1 MRISSTRFLIFVGLA
16 LFNGCSTPPKAIDSK
31 ESIEGASEAETTKF
45 QEVQRLFLAGKF
57 EALLQKMQSFSKSY
71 PKSPY
76 APHIENYYGLTYLA
90 LRRPALAIIHFERA
104 AQFASDQRD
113 LLKYINY
120 NLAKAHFDSAIT
132 ETKPAESNHHLASA
146 EKYLNLISLS
156 DIDRDNQIK
165 CHYLRA
171 NLLLRQGKNLD
182 SARETL
188 RASKLLTDLEAAELR
203 ERRSAFYDVLDAALK
218 GIKDLASLE
227 VLFQEYIA
235 APISDGV
242 LYRLGILELE
252 KGANSQGRERLQSLT
267 TRFPESPYFARAK
280 ETLAL
285 PISPDGQATPLGSEN
300 LQAGGSSA
308 SLTLSKNQTE
318 NSSSL
323 GEQWQNQ
330 VDVKKVGVLIPLSGK
345 LAGYGRRVLGG
356 IQLSAEVFESAS
368 PTSGKGSWEVFVE
381 DAGESP
387 ESAIQALDRLVLGQK
402 VAAVIGPII
411 PRGIDQITK
420 HADQL
425 GVPLLNL
432 SKVPV
437 KADHVL
443 SLGPIQD
450 LQIRELVNFAVKK
463 KGWKR
468 FAIVYPNDRAGEANA
483 QLFWDAVDEAGGE
496 IRGIE
501 SYNPAET
508 DFRKV
513 IDHLTGLSYLD
524 ARGREVDQL
533 AQERKTQQIK
543 KRTRKTEKYFSLPPI
558 ADFDAVFI
566 ADEPKPVSQ
575 IIPTFAYRDVDHV
588 YFLGTASWNSPDL
601 AARTSTGLDRTVFV
615 DVYSNESTLPQTQQF
630 LKKFK
635 ATFSMDPTFL
645 EAIGYDSFEVF
656 KQATLPLVSTT
667 STTSRGSILSAL
679 RSERQLD
686 GASGE
691 LRIRKD
697 LVDRQ
702 HQFFTFDKS
711 GKLISIAQ

>member
-1 MRISSTRFLIFVGLA
+1 MRIFFTRLLFLLGLA
-16 LFNGCSTPPKAIDSK
+16 LFSGCSTSPKSPDSK
-31 ESIEGASEAETTKF
+31 DAVEGASESETTKF
-45 QEVQRLFLAGKF
+45 QEIQRLFLAGKF
-57 EALLQKMQSFSKSY
+57 DSLLQKMQSFSKAF

-90 LRRPALAIIHFERA
+90 LRRPALAIVHFERA

-120 NLAKAHFDSAIT
+120 NLAKAHFDSAVT
-132 ETKPAESNHHLASA
+132 ETSSAESNHHLASA
-146 EKYLNLISLS
+146 EKYLNLISFS

-171 NLLLRQGKNLD
+171 NLLLRQGRNLD

-203 ERRSAFYDVLDAALK
+203 ERRTAFYDILDAALK
-218 GIKDLASLE
+218 GLTDLASLE
-227 VLFQEYIA
+227 VLFQEYIS

-242 LYRLGILELE
+242 LYRLGVLELE

-285 PISPDGQATPLGSEN
+285 PIHPNGQATPLGSEN
-300 LQAGGSSA
+300 LQAGGSHS
-308 SLTLSKNQTE
+308 SLTLSKNPTE
-318 NSSSL
+318 TGHSL

-345 LAGYGRRVLGG
+345 LARYGRRVLAG

-368 PTSGKGSWEVFVE
+368 PTQENRSWEVFVE
-381 DAGESP
+381 DAGETP
-387 ESAIQALDRLVLGQK
+387 ESANQALDRLVLGQK
-402 VAAVIGPII
+402 VATVIGPII
-411 PRGIDQITK
+411 PRGLDQITK
-420 HADQL
+420 HADKL

-432 SKVPV
+432 SKIPV

-450 LQIRELVNFAVKK
+450 LQIKEMVNFAVKK
-463 KGWKR
+463 RGWKR

-483 QLFWDAVDEAGGE
+483 QLFWDTVEQAGGE
-496 IRGIE
+496 VRGIE
-501 SYNPAET
+501 SYDPAET

-513 IDHLTGLSYLD
+513 IDQLTGLSFLD
-524 ARGREVDQL
+524 ARNREVEQL
-533 AQERKTQQIK
+533 AQERKVQQIK
-543 KRTRKTEKYFSLPPI
+543 KRTRKTEKYFSLAPI

-566 ADEPKPVSQ
+566 ADEPKAVSQ

-601 AARTSTGLDRTVFV
+601 AQRTSTGLDRTIFV
-615 DVYSNESTLPQTQQF
+615 DVYSNDSTLPQTQQF

-635 ATFSMDPTFL
+635 ATFSMEPTFL

-656 KQATLPLVSTT
+656 KQATLPVASGTNMPT
-667 STTSRGSILSAL
+667 RSSILNAL
-679 RSERQLD
+679 RMERQLD

-697 LVDRQ
+697 QVDRQ

-711 GKLISIAQ
+711 GKLISLSQ